1 VKHRSE
7 RRCKASN
14 KRGEPCR
21 ATIVGAGGYC
31 PAHAAGGRDM
41 RELGRLGGQ
50 KRGRK
55 QEEPGDRLERIA
67 HAAIEELLVS
77 PGNATA
83 RASAARLV
91 VDKLSAS
98 SSLSM
103 ELARRAA
110 FEEMTAQM
118 KAEMPAARAKVERLI
133 ESRTE
138 ARARELT
145 AELEKRTA
153 QAEARLAEFTAA
165 PAARSQSHVPLG
177 TRPT

>member
-1 VKHRSE
+1 MCLFHSGKLDL
-7 RRCKASN
+7 A
-14 KRGEPCR
+14 
-21 ATIVGAGGYC
+21 
-31 PAHAAGGRDM
+31 
-41 RELGRLGGQ
+41 ELGRKGG
-50 KRGRK
+50 KARKRK
-55 QEEPGDRLERIA
+55 QEEPGDRLERLA

-110 FEEMTAQM
+110 FEEMTAQ
-118 KAEMPAARAKVERLI
+118 AQAVLPAARAKLERLI
-133 ESRTE
+133 ESRAE

-145 AELEKRTA
+145 VELEKRTVE
-153 QAEARLAEFTAA
+153 AEARLAEFTAG
-165 PAARSQSHVPLG
+165 PAARSHDHVPLG
-177 TRPT
+177 PPPT